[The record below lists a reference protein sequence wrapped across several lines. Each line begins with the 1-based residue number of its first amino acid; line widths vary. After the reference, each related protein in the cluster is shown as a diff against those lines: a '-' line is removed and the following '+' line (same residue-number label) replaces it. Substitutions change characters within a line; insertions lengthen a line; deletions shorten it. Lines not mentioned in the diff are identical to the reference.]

1 MTKGQMKGNYESS
14 LKNWVYQEQL
24 SNEFI
29 SVIYKLFYD
38 KSIELLFFRSQ
49 LIDRSSSVI
58 LYKHSYAENI
68 IGQTLQVKDSLKLAK
83 AILHSDIKPA
93 RIDIGK
99 LNHQWVKQKNSY
111 LDADDFV
118 AHKLKKF
125 FNGSNEKTGD
135 PKDVILF
142 GFGRIG
148 RLLARELILQSNGQ
162 QLRLRAIVTRGNDA
176 AHIIKRASL
185 FRHDS
190 IHGQFRGVAIEN
202 IDEKSL
208 HINGHKVLFL
218 AANSPESIDYTEYGI
233 ENAVLIDNTGI
244 FRDREGLSKHLK
256 AKGVDQVL
264 LTAPGKGDIPNIVY
278 GVNQDEYDINNVSSC
293 TFCDRERIWN

>member
-1 MTKGQMKGNYESS
+1 MTKGQSNGNYESF
-14 LKNWVYQEQL
+14 LKDWVLQEQL

-29 SVIYKLFYD
+29 NVIYKLFYD
-38 KSIELLFFRSQ
+38 KSIELIFFRSQ

-68 IGQTLQVKDSLKLAK
+68 IGRKLKVKDSLKLAK
-83 AILHSDIKPA
+83 AILHCNIKPS

-99 LNHQWVKQKNSY
+99 LNNQWVSERENY

-118 AHKLKKF
+118 LHKLKDF
-125 FNGSNEKTGD
+125 VNGKGKTKEKH
-135 PKDVILF
+135 KDVVLY

-148 RLLARELILQSNGQ
+148 RLLARELILQSNGA

-176 AHIIKRASL
+176 QQIIKRASL

-190 IHGQFRGVAIEN
+190 IHGQFRGVAIEDV
-202 IDEKSL
+202 DEKSL
-208 HINGHKVLFL
+208 YINGHKVLFL
-218 AANSPESIDYTEYGI
+218 AADAPENIDYTKYGI
-233 ENAVLIDNTGI
+233 TDAILIDNTGI
-244 FRDREGLSKHLK
+244 YRDREGLSRHLK

-264 LTAPGKGDIPNIVY
+264 LTATGKGDIPNIVY
-278 GVNQDEYDINNVSSC
+278 GVNQEKYDTVTEKI
-293 TFCDRERIWN
+293 F